1 MQMNILIL
9 DYPVVINFHVP
20 ACAGRCIQQS
30 INQLQNSFEI
40 LKYKICKTLYI
51 KSVVIY
57 IRDN

>member
-1 MQMNILIL
+1 MQMNIFIL
-9 DYPVVINFHVP
+9 DYPVVINLHVP
-20 ACAGRCIQQS
+20 ACARRCIQQS

>member
-1 MQMNILIL
+1 MQMNIFIL
-9 DYPVVINFHVP
+9 DYPVVINLHVP
-20 ACAGRCIQQS
+20 ACARRCIQQS

-40 LKYKICKTLYI
+40 LKYKICKTI